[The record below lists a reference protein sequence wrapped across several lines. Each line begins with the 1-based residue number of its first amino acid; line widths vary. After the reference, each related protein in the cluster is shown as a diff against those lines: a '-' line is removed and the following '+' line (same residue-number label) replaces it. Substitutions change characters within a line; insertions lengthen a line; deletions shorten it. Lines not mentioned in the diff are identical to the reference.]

1 MRGAFLSVAS
11 RNSDTLIF
19 IIMKTKNFDNAIDE
33 YIAVR
38 RPALRRRLS
47 MIKSSQ
53 KISRQMLVGI
63 GNDAYERLIVETANL
78 TEELS
83 RCSTREEVENLLFDN
98 IGNTEGIGEAS
109 ISLFASHYA
118 YTHELPNESNC
129 ICALF
134 RSTKDR
140 IMRLGL
146 DPNNLKEHLTE
157 FNAKFSLLSNDEV
170 IDFVNKC
177 RGSISKL
184 VTR

>member
-1 MRGAFLSVAS
+1 
-11 RNSDTLIF
+11 
-19 IIMKTKNFDNAIDE
+19 MKIKNIDNAIDE
-33 YIAVR
+33 YIAKR
-38 RPALRRRLS
+38 RSALQRKLM
-47 MIKSSQ
+47 MIKLSQ
-53 KISRQMLVGI
+53 QISRQMLVGI
-63 GNDAYERLIVETANL
+63 SNDAYERLIVEIANL

-98 IGNTEGIGEAS
+98 IGNIEGIGEAS

-140 IMRLGL
+140 VMRLGL
-146 DPNNLKEHLTE
+146 DSNNLKEHLKE
-157 FNAKFSLLSNDEV
+157 FNAKFSLLSNDEI
-170 IDFVNKC
+170 IDFLNKC
-177 RGSISKL
+177 KGSISKL